1 MSYETARAQL
11 VQIVEENAAPALK
24 LRASG
29 DRYKHF
35 KSASADRL
43 PSTRGFFLGVESG
56 NVRGP
61 LTSITRRR
69 NAEITINM
77 AYQDIKSVQD
87 LDNLIISDYEQI
99 SDALLNVANWDAA
112 ASGLRKL
119 SDGGDTILS
128 YEVTDTDE
136 GKLLSIAIP
145 LEYE

>member
-1 MSYETARAQL
+1 MSYETAREQI
-11 VQIVEENAAPALK
+11 VQIVEENASPALK

-35 KSASADRL
+35 KTANAERL
-43 PSTRGFFLGVESG
+43 PVTRGFYLEAAGG
-56 NVRGP
+56 NVKGP

-77 AYQDIKSVQD
+77 AYQDIKNVQD

-99 SDALLNVANWDAA
+99 SDALLNVANWNAST
-112 ASGLRKL
+112 SGLRKI
-119 SDGGDTILS
+119 SVGGDIILT

-136 GKLLSIAIP
+136 GKLLSIAVP